1 MIMKSHNNSCCKNTK
16 ESATANIPMYK
27 FPDFTRNCLTCG
39 NRTLDSKYFCTQ
51 ASTLRHLAC
60 VNNDYADWVS
70 EEIVPL
76 NIELDEYEE
85 QLPIESELAGIHL
98 ASENK
103 VSSNT
108 GTKYD
113 AGKLRL
119 DLIHPEVIEAL
130 GKVYT
135 YGATKYGD
143 RNWENG
149 LDEDRLI
156 AASRRHQLAYAKG
169 EQLDQESGL
178 PHLAQAAWCLLT
190 IHALQEMQKNK
201 SA

>member
-1 MIMKSHNNSCCKNTK
+1 MIMNSCNNSCCKDTK
-16 ESATANIPMYK
+16 ESSMANIPTYK

-39 NRTLDSKYFCTQ
+39 NRTLDSKYFCTR

-60 VNNDYADWVS
+60 VNNNYADWVP
-70 EEIVPL
+70 EDIVPIE
-76 NIELDEYEE
+76 IELT
-85 QLPIESELAGIHL
+85 GTHL
-98 ASENK
+98 ADENK
-103 VSSNT
+103 VTSTT

-119 DLIHPEVIEAL
+119 DLIHPEVLEAL

-135 YGATKYGD
+135 YGSIKYGD

-149 LDEDRLI
+149 LDEDQLI

>member
-1 MIMKSHNNSCCKNTK
+1 MIMKSCNNPCCKDTK
-16 ESATANIPMYK
+16 ESLADIPLYK
-27 FPDFTRNCLTCG
+27 FPNLTRCCSNCG
-39 NRTLDSKYFCTQ
+39 HRTIDSKYFCTL
-51 ASTLRHLAC
+51 SPTLRHLAC
-60 VNNDYADWVS
+60 VNNNYADWIP
-70 EEIVPL
+70 EETIPL
-76 NIELDEYEE
+76 KIELEDLGEIF
-85 QLPIESELAGIHL
+85 PIEIDLAGAHL
-98 ASENK
+98 ASENM
-103 VSSNT
+103 VASNT

-119 DLIHPEVIEAL
+119 DLIHPEVLEAL

-190 IHALQEMQKNK
+190 IIALQEMQKNK